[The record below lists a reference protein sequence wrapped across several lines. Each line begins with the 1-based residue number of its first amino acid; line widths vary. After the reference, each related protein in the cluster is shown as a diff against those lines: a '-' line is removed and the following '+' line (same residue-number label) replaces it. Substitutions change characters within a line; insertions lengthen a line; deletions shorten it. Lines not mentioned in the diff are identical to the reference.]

1 MVPARVVAAL
11 LGLLAAPG
19 AHAAGPPWPDTPV
32 ARLKALVVLQGF
44 NADLLSHASATLTLE
59 RWCGAHRLVPEGRIT
74 AELNRAASK
83 PATAE
88 QRARLQVGSEEP
100 VEPTAACACPAA
112 AGC

>member
-74 AELNRAASK
+74 AELDRGEQARHGRAARPS
-83 PATAE
+83 AGR
-88 QRARLQVGSEEP
+88 QRRAGG
-100 VEPTAACACPAA
+100 AC
-112 AGC
+112 